1 MSGRL
6 EENEL
11 KFEEMQRKI
20 KKGFEELKA
29 EIDLKQ
35 NEMLQDLVDLKV
47 YNKGTLKDTLTKAT
61 SLQERLAWL
70 N

>member
-1 MSGRL
+1 
-6 EENEL
+6 
-11 KFEEMQRKI
+11 MQRKI